1 MKREKFEALWNC
13 YSDEWI
19 NNASFKD
26 EYGEKKS
33 VSDFCRIKYGYGAFL
48 HKRYEI
54 IKAEIKK
61 AYFGK
66 SDKKLNR
73 HKRAAVIVYA
83 ISSSDPLEYTAE
95 SEYRIDRYFLKQRL
109 AFYVGLGAILQDYSK
124 TSIEQI
130 GTIFHFPALIEA
142 EEKIG
147 ADDFL
152 TGVYKDIFF
161 SEIHYNYNVLTMA
174 NLFWL
179 IENQSKL
186 KQDMLLPV

>member
-13 YSDEWI
+13 YSEEWI

-26 EYGEKKS
+26 ENGEEKS
-33 VSDFCRIKYGYGAFL
+33 VSDFCRIKCGYGVFL

-54 IKAEIKK
+54 IKGEIKE

-83 ISSSDPLEYTAE
+83 INSSYPLEYTAE
-95 SEYRIDRYFLKQRL
+95 SEYHIDRYFLKQRL

-124 TSIEQI
+124 ESIEQI
-130 GTIFHFPALIEA
+130 RTIFHFPALIEA
-142 EEKIG
+142 EKIIG

-161 SEIHYNYNVLTMA
+161 SEIYYNYNVLTMA

-179 IENQSKL
+179 IENQSELTQK
-186 KQDMLLPV
+186 MLLPV